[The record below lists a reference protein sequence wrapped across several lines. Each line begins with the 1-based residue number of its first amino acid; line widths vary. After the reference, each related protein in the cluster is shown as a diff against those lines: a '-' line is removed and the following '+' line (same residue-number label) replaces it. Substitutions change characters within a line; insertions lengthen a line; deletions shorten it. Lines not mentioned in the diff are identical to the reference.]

1 MYLNSKFLDW
11 PYEEHEASG
20 VDFKKLER
28 AHNIWRHAQ
37 KRLDGTPSEF
47 DIVDC
52 VTSLKR
58 AINSRIKT
66 LSNEYSFDLLPN
78 IRSKKQTLEKYQ
90 DYGLI
95 RPSFFKELFELR
107 NLLEH
112 EDVQP
117 PEVKKCRYYVDIV
130 WYFLKSTD
138 SLLQMKTDVVA
149 YLEPAEDSEIY
160 LHFYP
165 NTNWLIRVYGSMLPK
180 YLSDQQKT
188 QDWLTLENVNVSAD
202 PDNPKLKRF
211 HGDLKLTENQLIRFT
226 RDYFGSK
233 GYWFEDH
240 A

>member
-1 MYLNSKFLDW
+1 MYINSKILEW
-11 PYEEHEASG
+11 PYGEHEATE
-20 VDFKKLER
+20 VDFEKLER
-28 AHNIWRHAQ
+28 AHRIWRHAQ

-52 VTSLKR
+52 ITSLKR

-66 LSNEYSFDLLPN
+66 LSHEYSFNALPN

-117 PEVKKCRYYVDIV
+117 PSIKKCRHYIDIV

-138 SLLQMKTDVVA
+138 SLLQMKTDVIAYIDPVA
-149 YLEPAEDSEIY
+149 DSEVY
-160 LHFYP
+160 LHFNP
-165 NTNWLIRVYGSMLPK
+165 NKNWSIRVYGSILPE
-180 YLSDQQKT
+180 YVSDIET
-188 QDWLTLENVNVSAD
+188 QNSIFLENARTNVE

-211 HGDLKLTENQLIRFT
+211 SGDLKLTESQLTSLT
-226 RDYFGSK
+226 RDYFGAK

-240 A
+240 T